1 MRAPRQGTQV
11 RLPPDRLQNH
21 NHSNSH
27 VYVLELLQREEGDAQ
42 EFRRA
47 SSISRERMEGTVPPS
62 HLSPAQR
69 LSPSAPRTL
78 TSSPSTLSK
87 RSPQA
92 SPPPPLRGAGEPTVP
107 APGPGTTTGRRCTRG
122 SQEPV
127 LRRLTDA
134 GNREQRSRPD
144 LRQASRELG
153 TQEETHR
160 GRSWATGC
168 GRNSARP
175 LYRRHLNA
183 TGSR

>member
-1 MRAPRQGTQV
+1 
-11 RLPPDRLQNH
+11 
-21 NHSNSH
+21 
-27 VYVLELLQREEGDAQ
+27 
-42 EFRRA
+42 
-47 SSISRERMEGTVPPS
+47 MEGTVPPS